1 MAATNIEEKPVQQT
15 TAEHNEV
22 IGSDKSDELQKIP
35 TLGVDRENHEA
46 EKGDDS
52 DGKVTWTTKQILATI
67 FLSALYVGQSCAE
80 WLPRYDAY
88 QVQVLRSRSTL

>member
-1 MAATNIEEKPVQQT
+1 MAATNIEEKPTQQT

-22 IGSDKSDELQKIP
+22 VGSDKSDELHRIP
-35 TLGVDRENHEA
+35 TLGVDVQNHDA

-67 FLSALYVGQSCAE
+67 FLSALYVGQSHAE
-80 WLPRYDAY
+80 
-88 QVQVLRSRSTL
+88 